1 MPSGGVPVLYGG
13 VLRDTGRFDTA
24 ETLHNEHDALGPGR
38 TGSDLRVT
46 DIVPGQ
52 PSPGRAPR
60 RPARRLSRITVV
72 TIVTVGILFAAAL
85 GYVVTGA
92 VQANDRYDRTHAAL
106 GTTERQTRSV
116 SRERGQLHAALA
128 LLSAHVASDSAA
140 ATQDTNQLKAAQTAL
155 ADLEAHV
162 TEQTALIGSLQT
174 CLGGVERALNAL
186 SVGRPNHAIA
196 ALEAVTSSC
205 QSAASTDG

>member
-1 MPSGGVPVLYGG
+1 VPSGGVPVLYGG
-13 VLRDTGRFDTA
+13 VLRDTGRFETA

-38 TGSDLRVT
+38 AGNSVLVT
-46 DIVPGQ
+46 DIVPGRRQ
-52 PSPGRAPR
+52 PGRAPR
-60 RPARRLSRITVV
+60 RPARRLRWITG
-72 TIVTVGILFAAAL
+72 VTVGILFAAAL

-92 VQANDRYDRTHAAL
+92 VKANDRYDRAHAAL
-106 GTTERQTRSV
+106 SATERQTRSV
-116 SRERGQLHAALA
+116 SSERSQLHAALA

-162 TEQTALIGSLQT
+162 TEQTALIGSLQA

-205 QSAASTDG
+205 QSAAAVDG